1 VAKFAWAIICQRAL
15 LDQTGNVSLIQILED
30 FGIPAPPPDK
40 PAPIGAL
47 VPFSLAIVT
56 YWKRAHKNKPE
67 KHKAR
72 LRLLSPAGKQFGS
85 ATFDVDLM
93 QHQRARCIAEIPGIA
108 YHGPGAYVVRV
119 DAAAGS
125 RWRSVGE
132 TEFNVH
138 HNMALA
144 PTPAR
149 LAH

>member
-1 VAKFAWAIICQRAL
+1 MAKFAWAIICQRAL

-40 PAPIGAL
+40 PAQ
-47 VPFSLAIVT
+47 
-56 YWKRAHKNKPE
+56 

-72 LRLLSPAGKQFGS
+72 LRLLSPAGTQFGL

-138 HNMALA
+138 HNMALVS
-144 PTPAR
+144 PR
-149 LAH
+149 VAH